1 MTLAISS
8 VKIMNYKLIFST
20 VLKVIKVEAV
30 LMLLPLLTSAI
41 YREQTVFYSFLITL
55 ISAYA
60 LSFIIEKFIKPR
72 SQEFYSKDGFITV
85 AFTWIFVS
93 LVGCLPFFISGEI
106 PSFIDAFFE
115 TVSGFTTTGASILKD
130 VESMSKGLLMWRSFT
145 HFIGGMGVLVFIM
158 AITSKTT
165 DRPIHILRAE
175 MPGPIVSKL
184 VPRSKD
190 TAKILYLLYVILTV
204 ALVIFLLFGDMNLF
218 EAIVHALGTAGTG
231 GFGIRNDSIAGYNPY
246 IQWVLAIFMLLFG
259 VNFNLYYLLL
269 IKKVGAVLKST
280 ELKTYFAIV
289 LVAIITITINVYTL
303 YGNFISALTASTFQT
318 ASIITTTGYSTADF
332 NTWPTLSKTVL
343 FILMFVGGCSGS
355 TAGGIKISRVV
366 ILFKK
371 IRYTLKKLLHPNAV
385 SVVKFE
391 GEKIEDSVSLEI
403 GNYIALYFICFTI
416 ITVLISFNNFD
427 FETTISSVTACFNN
441 VGPAFGI
448 AGPVSNYSEFSGFS
462 KLVLSF
468 AMLMGRL
475 EIYPLL
481 LALAPSTWIK
491 K

>member
-1 MTLAISS
+1 MLTECERFCIIS
-8 VKIMNYKLIFST
+8 
-20 VLKVIKVEAV
+20 
-30 LMLLPLLTSAI
+30 
-41 YREQTVFYSFLITL
+41 
-55 ISAYA
+55 
-60 LSFIIEKFIKPR
+60 IIG
-72 SQEFYSKDGFITV
+72 S
-85 AFTWIFVS
+85 
-93 LVGCLPFFISGEI
+93 LPFYISGEI
-106 PSFIDAFFE
+106 PSFIDALFE

-130 VESMSKGLLMWRSFT
+130 VESLSHGLLLWRSFT

-190 TAKILYLLYVILTV
+190 TAKILYLIYISLTIICI
-204 ALVIFLLFGDMNLF
+204 IFLLFGGMDLF
-218 EAIVHALGTAGTG
+218 EAILHALGTAGTG
-231 GFGIRNDSIAGYNPY
+231 GFGMKNNSIAGYSPY

-280 ELKTYFAIV
+280 ELKTYFIIV
-289 LVAIITITINVYTL
+289 LVSIITITINVYSL
-303 YGNFISALTASTFQT
+303 YGNFMGALTASVFQT
-318 ASIITTTGYSTADF
+318 SSIITTTGYSTADF
-332 NTWPTLSKTVL
+332 NSWPTLSKTIL
-343 FILMFVGGCSGS
+343 FALMFIGGCSGS
-355 TAGGIKISRVV
+355 TAGGIKVSRVV

-371 IRYTLKKLLHPNAV
+371 IRLTLKKLIHPNAV

-391 GEKIEDSVSLEI
+391 GEKIEDGTSLEI
-403 GNYIALYFICFTI
+403 GNYVSLYFICFAI
-416 ITVLISFNNFD
+416 ITLLLSFNNFD
-427 FETTISSVTACFNN
+427 FETTVSSVAACFNN
-441 VGPAFGI
+441 VGPAFGL
-448 AGPVSNYSEFSGFS
+448 AGPISSYADFNGFS

-481 LALAPSTWIK
+481 LALSPSTWIK

>member
-1 MTLAISS
+1 
-8 VKIMNYKLIFST
+8 MNYKLILT
-20 VLKVIKVEAV
+20 TILKVIKVEAV
-30 LMLLPLLTSAI
+30 LMILPLIASAI
-41 YREQTVFYSFLITL
+41 YRETTVFYTFLITMV
-55 ISAYA
+55 SAYL
-60 LSFIIEKFIKPR
+60 LSFILERLVKPS
-72 SQEFYSKDGFITV
+72 SQGFYSKDGFITV
-85 AFTWIFVS
+85 AFSWIAVS
-93 LVGCLPFFISGEI
+93 IIGSLPFYISGEI
-106 PSFIDAFFE
+106 PSFIDALFE

-130 VESMSKGLLMWRSFT
+130 VESLSHGLLLWRSFT

-190 TAKILYLLYVILTV
+190 TAKILYLIYIALTIICIV
-204 ALVIFLLFGDMNLF
+204 FLLFGGMDLF
-218 EAIVHALGTAGTG
+218 EAILHALGTAGTG
-231 GFGIRNDSIAGYNPY
+231 GFGMKNDSIAGYSPY

-269 IKKVGAVLKST
+269 MKKVGAVLKST
-280 ELKTYFAIV
+280 ELKTYFIIV
-289 LVAIITITINVYTL
+289 LVSIITITVNVYSL
-303 YGNFISALTASTFQT
+303 YGNFMGALTASVFQT
-318 ASIITTTGYSTADF
+318 SSIITTTGYSTADF
-332 NTWPTLSKTVL
+332 NSWPTLSKTIL
-343 FILMFVGGCSGS
+343 FALMFIGGCSGS
-355 TAGGIKISRVV
+355 TAGGIKVSRVV

-371 IRYTLKKLLHPNAV
+371 IRLTLKKLIHPNAV

-391 GEKIEDSVSLEI
+391 GEKIEDGTSLEI
-403 GNYIALYFICFTI
+403 GNYVSLYFICFAI
-416 ITVLISFNNFD
+416 ITLLLSFNNFD
-427 FETTISSVTACFNN
+427 FETTVSSVAACFNN
-441 VGPAFGI
+441 VGPAFGL
-448 AGPVSNYSEFSGFS
+448 AGPISSYADFNSFS

-481 LALAPSTWIK
+481 LALSPSTWIK

>member
-1 MTLAISS
+1 
-8 VKIMNYKLIFST
+8 MNYKLIFST

-41 YREQTVFYSFLITL
+41 YGEQTAFFSFLITMV
-55 ISAYA
+55 SAY
-60 LSFIIEKFIKPR
+60 LFSFILERFINPK

-85 AFTWIFVS
+85 ALTWIFVS
-93 LVGCLPFFISGEI
+93 LIGCLPFFISKEI
-106 PSFIDAFFE
+106 PSFIDAWFE
-115 TVSGFTTTGASILKD
+115 TVSGFTTTGASILND
-130 VESMSKGLLMWRSFT
+130 VTSLSKGLLMWRSFT

-165 DRPIHILRAE
+165 DRPIHILKAE

-190 TAKILYLLYVILTV
+190 TAKILYLIYVVMTV
-204 ALVIFLLFGDMNLF
+204 ALVIFLLCGGMDLF
-218 EAIVHALGTAGTG
+218 EAVVHALGTAGTG
-231 GFGIRNDSIAGYNPY
+231 GFGIKNDSVTGYNSY
-246 IQWVLAIFMLLFG
+246 IQWVIAIFMLLFG

-269 IKKVGAVLKST
+269 LKRFSTTFKST
-280 ELKTYFAIV
+280 ELKTYFLIIIASIV
-289 LVAIITITINVYTL
+289 IICFNIYPLYNNLEQTIRYSV
-303 YGNFISALTASTFQT
+303 FQT
-318 ASIITTTGYSTADF
+318 STVITTTGYSTADF
-332 NTWPTLSKTVL
+332 NTWPTLSKSIL
-343 FILMFVGGCSGS
+343 FTLMFIGGCSGS
-355 TAGGIKISRVV
+355 TAGGIKISRIV

-371 IRYTLKKLLHPNAV
+371 IRFTLKKLLHPNTV

-391 GEKIEDSVSLEI
+391 GEKVEDSVLAEI
-403 GNYIALYFICFTI
+403 GNYIVLYAICFI
-416 ITVLISFNNFD
+416 SFVILIAFNNFS

-441 VGPAFGI
+441 VGPGFDLV
-448 AGPVSNYSEFSGFS
+448 GPISNYSGFNGFS
-462 KLVLSF
+462 KFVLSI

-481 LALAPSTWIK
+481 LAFAPSTWYK